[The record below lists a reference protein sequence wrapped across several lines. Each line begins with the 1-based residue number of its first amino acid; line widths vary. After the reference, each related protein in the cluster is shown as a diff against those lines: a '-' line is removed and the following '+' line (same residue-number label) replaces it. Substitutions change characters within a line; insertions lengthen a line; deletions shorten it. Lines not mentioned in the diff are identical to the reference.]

1 MKAVSLIAICLLAL
15 EAGIAAKV
23 QKPHIVFM
31 IVDDLGWNDV
41 SFHGSKQIPT
51 PNIDAIA
58 RDGIILNN
66 YYVAPTCSPSR
77 GSLMTGKYPLR
88 LGFQHEVIVANSPWG
103 LPLEEKILPQ
113 YMKSLNYVTRG
124 VGKWHLGFFK
134 EDYLPMKRGFDSF
147 FGYWNGVEDY
157 FTHFSDV

>member
-124 VGKWHLGFFK
+124 VGKVGTL
-134 EDYLPMKRGFDSF
+134 SI
-147 FGYWNGVEDY
+147 
-157 FTHFSDV
+157 